1 MKRISYLSLTLL
13 SLGLIACSNQ
23 NKSQSI
29 EDSSSIAQTSI
40 DRSSSSS
47 QTTIQSNVRKTG
59 DDLAPN
65 GQKYKDLFL
74 KSFKEQILSVNPNN
88 EVLISDKQILIK
100 LNIILSDEQISK
112 SQNLVDNIYKIKTE
126 GEKAY
131 RENGIDYSLPQ
142 LFIID
147 AQNSIIAI
155 ETDGKMVLE
164 K

>member
-1 MKRISYLSLTLL
+1 MKKISYLSLILL

-23 NKSQSI
+23 KESQSI
-29 EDSSSIAQTSI
+29 KDSSSIVETSI
-40 DRSSSSS
+40 DSSSSSS

-65 GQKYKDLFL
+65 GQKFKDIFL
-74 KSFKEQILSVNPNN
+74 KSFKEQILSVDPNN

-112 SQNLVDNIYKIKTE
+112 CQNLADNIYKIKTE

-131 RENGIDYSLPQ
+131 EENGIDYSAPQ

-147 AQNSIIAI
+147 AQNNIIAI
-155 ETDGKMVLE
+155 EKDGKMVLE

>member
-1 MKRISYLSLTLL
+1 MKSISYLSLTLL

-74 KSFKEQILSVNPNN
+74 KSFKEQIISVDPNN
-88 EVLISDKQILIK
+88 
-100 LNIILSDEQISK
+100 
-112 SQNLVDNIYKIKTE
+112 
-126 GEKAY
+126 
-131 RENGIDYSLPQ
+131 
-142 LFIID
+142 
-147 AQNSIIAI
+147 
-155 ETDGKMVLE
+155 
-164 K
+164 

>member
-1 MKRISYLSLTLL
+1 MKRISYLSLILL

-23 NKSQSI
+23 NESQSI
-29 EDSSSIAQTSI
+29 EDSSSISQTSI
-40 DRSSSSS
+40 DSSSSSS

-74 KSFKEQILSVNPNN
+74 KSFKEQILSVDPNN

-100 LNIILSDEQISK
+100 LNIILSDEQIPK
-112 SQNLVDNIYKIKTE
+112 SQNLADNIYKIKTE
-126 GEKAY
+126 GEKVY
-131 RENGIDYSLPQ
+131 RENGIDYSVPQ

-147 AQNSIIAI
+147 AQNNIIAI
-155 ETDGKMVLE
+155 EKDGKMVLE